1 MIYRLMVVD
10 DEDFITDSLAYML
23 EGLEEPTL
31 EVSKAYSAPEALALL
46 NSHVYDIVVTDI
58 QMPGM
63 SGIDLLREIHAKWPS
78 CRVIFLTGY
87 NEFDYAYQA
96 LKYGAFRFILKNEGD
111 DVLAEAVQ
119 ECIQS
124 ICREAALT
132 TIPAVFPVRR
142 QTVDFLRSLV
152 VGGAPETGCLQGEL
166 ERLGL
171 SLCARNPVLLM
182 VGHMNK
188 PLTDGLLAK
197 IGWIVRDKVGH
208 AVHCEEVKVDRQLVL
223 WMMQSVVE
231 GNEEHARAAITGFA
245 EQIQEACQ
253 RVLGIH
259 LTFVFDPEPV
269 GWEEIPRRFTHIRYI
284 TTTYLQENSEIAM
297 ATITYFSRGSLL
309 FPGEVE
315 NVSGEDGVPWDGCF
329 FVERLLQ
336 YIQHNLN
343 ADLSLTALSE
353 HMYLNPAYLSRK
365 FKELTGH
372 NITEVILQSRMDKA
386 RHLLRESA
394 RKISQISAMVGYDS
408 AAHFSRT
415 FKRYVGLTPQEYRDG
430 SQKAASHQNVKD
442 EQGK

>member
-1 MIYRLMVVD
+1 MYRLMVVD

-23 EGLEEPTL
+23 EGLEEPAL
-31 EVSKAYSAPEALALL
+31 EVSKAYSAAEALALL
-46 NSHVYDIVVTDI
+46 NSHVYDIVITDI

-111 DVLAEAVQ
+111 DVLVGVIQ
-119 ECIQS
+119 ECIQN
-124 ICREAALT
+124 IRREVALT
-132 TIPAVFPVRR
+132 AITAIPAARQ

-166 ERLGL
+166 ENHGL
-171 SLCARNPVLLM
+171 SLCAQNPVLLM
-182 VGHMNK
+182 VGRMNK
-188 PLTDGLLAK
+188 PLTNEILAK
-197 IGWIVRDKVGH
+197 VGKIVRDKISH

-223 WMMQSVVE
+223 WIMQPVVK
-231 GNEEHARAAITGFA
+231 GNDEYARAAITGFA

-253 RVLGIH
+253 TILNIH
-259 LTFVFDPEPV
+259 VTFVFDPEPV
-269 GWEEIPRRFTHIRYI
+269 EWENIPRRFAHIRYV
-284 TTTYLQENSEIAM
+284 TTTYLQENSGIAM
-297 ATITYFSRGSLL
+297 ATITYFSGDSLL
-309 FPGEVE
+309 FPTEAE
-315 NVSGEDGVPWDGCF
+315 NTSGENGVPWNGSF

-372 NITEVILQSRMDKA
+372 NITEVILQMRMDKA

-394 RKISQISAMVGYDS
+394 WKISQISIMVGYES
-408 AAHFSRT
+408 AAHFSRV

-430 SQKAASHQNVKD
+430 C
-442 EQGK
+442 